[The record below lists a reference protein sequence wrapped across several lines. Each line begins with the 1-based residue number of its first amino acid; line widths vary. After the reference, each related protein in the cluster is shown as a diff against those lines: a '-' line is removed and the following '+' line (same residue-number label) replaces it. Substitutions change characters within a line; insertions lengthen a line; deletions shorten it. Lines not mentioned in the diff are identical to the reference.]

1 MKIAVTHENGNIFQH
16 FGHCEEFKI
25 YTVENN
31 IVTDVQIIYPIEGGH
46 GALSGF
52 LKRHEVSALICGG
65 IGAGAR
71 TALAE
76 EGIKLFPGA
85 EGDCDEAVIA
95 LLYGH
100 LKYDPD
106 TQCNHHHHDHDHD
119 HGHSC
124 GGCGQNKHGCGG
136 NH

>member
-52 LKRHEVSALICGG
+52 MKRH
-65 IGAGAR
+65 
-71 TALAE
+71 
-76 EGIKLFPGA
+76 
-85 EGDCDEAVIA
+85 
-95 LLYGH
+95 
-100 LKYDPD
+100 
-106 TQCNHHHHDHDHD
+106 
-119 HGHSC
+119 
-124 GGCGQNKHGCGG
+124 
-136 NH
+136 

>member
-16 FGHCEEFKI
+16 FGHCEEFKL

-31 IVTDVQIIYPIEGGH
+31 VVTDVQIIYPVEGGH

-52 LKRHEVSALICGG
+52 LKRHDVVELICGG

-95 LLYGH
+95 LLYGS

-106 TQCNHHHHDHDHD
+106 VQCNHHHNHEEGHS
-119 HGHSC
+119 HSC